1 MSGKTTADG
10 HDVNNRRSL
19 PPWSKRPEGELRSTR
34 EFLDTVI
41 ESPPVPFRTA
51 NPIEMYGLA
60 HRSRRRCKDRRHEAA
75 KA

>member
-19 PPWSKRPEGELRSTR
+19 PLWSKRPEGELRSTR

-41 ESPPVPFRTA
+41 ESLPVPCRTA
-51 NPIEMYGLA
+51 Q
-60 HRSRRRCKDRRHEAA
+60 SDRDVWARTSISTPM
-75 KA
+75 